1 MRDKGSFDLHRGGT
15 ANTSGLQRLM
25 HWARVDFPDPVRPA
39 KTSSVVVATLVALV
53 VSLIADALLVFVGR
67 EAFPSSAHYSHFAFF
82 DYGSLTAI
90 GVLGAGATW
99 AAVTKISSA
108 PRWLLA
114 RLALVVSVLLLLPD
128 LWLLAKHE
136 PVGGVGILMCMHVV
150 IAVVTFFSLVWLAP
164 EGRATPV
171 SRGDASCFSVSTI
184 EGLGS
189 RREPWIAFVV
199 AVGLDLLLGAVTV
212 FFVPL
217 SRPSGIVPLHGQ
229 ILYLAHS
236 SLGVLLALGAMLL
249 FVLSRRVKGQGSGE
263 LRLAGT
269 LALLGIAVAGIGGIA
284 TIPKGPAR
292 IMGLGLMFAGT
303 VLAAAGASIPLIGPS
318 AKASSPA
325 RMGHAVDQ
333 PDSRHS
339 GQGNLSPGG
348 PDPGQ
353 SEPPIGWALSS
364 PPRRSKRR

>member
-1 MRDKGSFDLHRGGT
+1 MRHKSALDPHQDGT
-15 ANTSGLQRLM
+15 DSTSWLQRLM
-25 HWARVDFPDPVRPA
+25 RWARVDFPDPVRPA
-39 KTSSVVVATLVALV
+39 TTFSVVVATLVALL
-53 VSLIADALLVFVGR
+53 VSLGADALLVFVGH
-67 EAFPSSAHYSHFAFF
+67 EAFPSTAHYSHFAFF

-90 GVLGAGATW
+90 GVVGAGATW
-99 AAVTKISSA
+99 AAVTRISSA

-164 EGRATPV
+164 AGRAAPV
-171 SRGDASCFSVSTI
+171 SRGGVSRLSASAS

-217 SRPSGIVPLHGQ
+217 SRPSGIVPVHGQ
-229 ILYLAHS
+229 MLYLAHS
-236 SLGVLLALGAMLL
+236 CLGVLLVLGAVLL

-263 LRLAGT
+263 FRLAGT
-269 LALLGIAVAGIGGIA
+269 LVLLGVAVAGVGGIA
-284 TIPKGPAR
+284 TIPEGPAR

-303 VLAAAGASIPLIGPS
+303 VLASAGASIPLIGPS
-318 AKASSPA
+318 SRMSSPA
-325 RMGHAVDQ
+325 RMGHAVEQ
-333 PDSRHS
+333 PGSRDS
-339 GQGNLSPGG
+339 GQGDVSLGDRDS
-348 PDPGQ
+348 GQ

-364 PPRRSKRR
+364 PPKRSKRR